1 MDSLTH
7 IVLGACIGEIILD
20 KNAGRKAMLWG
31 ALANSVPDIDFIAGI
46 WMPVSTEL
54 IAHRGITHS
63 FLFAI
68 VSSFFLA
75 LVAARWHKAEPISLR
90 KWFWFFLIEIACHL
104 LLDAM
109 NNYGIGWFEPFSST
123 RISFNVIYVAD
134 PLFSILPAIAF
145 CFLLFLKTDHR
156 HRLKWARTG
165 VLTAAA
171 YLIFT
176 LFNKFRIDQAVQAYA
191 SSTHKNTPHYFT
203 TPTLL
208 NNLLWFVVV
217 EDSAGYRVGYRSIF
231 DKKDDFDLHYI
242 DKNEAYLK
250 PVHDH
255 KEVMELKQFSQ
266 GYYTIEQWGDTLVM
280 NDLRFGQ
287 INGWQNPKSRFAF
300 HYYLS
305 HPDDNNL
312 IVQRGR
318 MAGFSKES
326 ALIMWNRMLGRR
338 KG

>member
-31 ALANSVPDIDFIAGI
+31 ALANSVPDIDFIAGM

-54 IAHRGITHS
+54 LAHRGITHS

-68 VSSFFLA
+68 ISSFFLA
-75 LVAARWHKAEPISLR
+75 IVAARWHKAEPISLR

-109 NNYGIGWFEPFSST
+109 NNYGIGWFEPFTST
-123 RISFNVIYVAD
+123 RIAFNVIYVAD

-145 CFLLFLKTDHR
+145 GFLIFLKTDHA
-156 HRLKWARTG
+156 HRLKWARAG
-165 VLTAAA
+165 LFTAMLYMGFAL
-171 YLIFT
+171 Y
-176 LFNKFRIDQAVQAYA
+176 NKYTIDRDVQQYAVANLGGN
-191 SSTHKNTPHYFT
+191 KPYFT

-217 EDSAGYRVGYRSIF
+217 EDSAGYQVGYRSIF
-231 DKKDDFDLHYI
+231 DKPNEFSLHHI
-242 DKNEAYLK
+242 EKKEALLT
-250 PVHDH
+250 PVADH

-266 GYYTIEQWGDTLVM
+266 GYYTVEQWKDTLVF

-287 INGWQNPKSRFAF
+287 INGWQNPNSRFAF

-305 HPDDNNL
+305 HPEDNDL

-318 MAGFSKES
+318 MAGVNMES
-326 ALIMWNRMLGRR
+326 AKIMWNRMLGRR
-338 KG
+338 P